1 MFGIDGT
8 RTTARL
14 QAGVPVPRPI
24 AVNAQIDTGCNV
36 TLVSAAVL
44 HSLGIVSHRTTQSTS
59 TAGAWA
65 VRLFMVSLSI
75 VGPTGMGPSLVQPS
89 LEVVELTTP
98 IPNIDVL
105 LGMDVLL
112 QCRLLIDGPARQFTL
127 MF

>member
-1 MFGIDGT
+1 
-8 RTTARL
+8 
-14 QAGVPVPRPI
+14 
-24 AVNAQIDTGCNV
+24 
-36 TLVSAAVL
+36 
-44 HSLGIVSHRTTQSTS
+44 
-59 TAGAWA
+59 
-65 VRLFMVSLSI
+65 MVSLSI